1 MNGVKNPKII
11 ILLEDIKIPHAVIH
25 VVTEG
30 ISPGIVPKEEDQIRV
45 GDTMIEDIEV
55 EVEVVNIEVEGD
67 IVIDMKVV
75 VVEVEIV
82 KIVEVEI

>member
-11 ILLEDIKIPHAVIH
+11 ILLEDIKIPNAVIH
-25 VVTEG
+25 VATEG

-55 EVEVVNIEVEGD
+55 EVANIEVEGD

-75 VVEVEIV
+75 VVVVEIV